1 MCATTHGQGPQSGSS
16 IARFFLADSKW
27 LLTWQLVEYVAH
39 MPERL
44 LHPDAM
50 LATA

>member
-1 MCATTHGQGPQSGSS
+1 MFATTHGQGPKSGSS
-16 IARFFLADSKW
+16 VARFFLADSKW
-27 LLTWQLVEYVAH
+27 LQAWKLVESVAH